1 MDKLYSTTQ
10 VAFLLDK
17 APVTVRK
24 AARVHGI
31 GVQLG
36 HERAFTAEDIE
47 RLQKVIH
54 DRSGRPRR
62 GSLTQDNLQDKQG

>member
-10 VAFLLDK
+10 VAALLDK

-31 GVQLG
+31 GIQVG
-36 HERAFTAEDIE
+36 RDRAFTAKDIE
-47 RLQKVIH
+47 QLQKVIH
-54 DRSGRPRR
+54 DRSGRPAKAKP
-62 GSLTQDNLQDKQG
+62 TQEQL

>member
-10 VAFLLDK
+10 VAALLDK

-31 GVQLG
+31 GVQIG
-36 HERAFTAEDIE
+36 RDRAFTAEDIE
-47 RLQKVIH
+47 QLQKVIH
-54 DRSGRPRR
+54 VRSGRPKRE
-62 GSLTQDNLQDKQG
+62 SLTGDNSQSKQG

>member
-10 VAFLLDK
+10 VAALLDK

-31 GVQLG
+31 GIQVG
-36 HERAFTAEDIE
+36 RDRAFTAKDIE
-47 RLQKVIH
+47 QLQQVIH
-54 DRSGRPRR
+54 DRSGRPKRAT
-62 GSLTQDNLQDKQG
+62 LTQPPLPEKQG

>member
-10 VAFLLDK
+10 VAALLDK

-31 GVQLG
+31 GVQIG
-36 HERAFTAEDIE
+36 RDRAFTAEDIE
-47 RLQKVIH
+47 QLQKIIH
-54 DRSGRPRR
+54 DRSGRPKRET
-62 GSLTQDNLQDKQG
+62 LTPPPLHQKQG